1 MQAFGLPT
9 DLEDL
14 PICLTS
20 DGLGNGSINMVV
32 YARAHPG
39 QSAWKHSDYPKL
51 AQRLSHADC
60 DHSNQQ
66 PVGNMG
72 GGLCSSLLIRVVALI
87 DR

>member
-39 QSAWKHSDYPKL
+39 QSAWTHSDYPKL
-51 AQRLSHADC
+51 AQRLSHADL
-60 DHSNQQ
+60 
-66 PVGNMG
+66 G